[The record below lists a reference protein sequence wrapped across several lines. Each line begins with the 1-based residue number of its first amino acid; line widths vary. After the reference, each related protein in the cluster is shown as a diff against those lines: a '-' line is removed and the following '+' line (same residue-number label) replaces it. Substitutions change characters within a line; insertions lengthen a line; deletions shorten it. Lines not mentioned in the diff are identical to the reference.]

1 MDPGFRRDDIRPTGF
16 AGASEIILRAP
27 AKAGAVKDRRRPLR
41 CVSGSMEALHS
52 DGKPGRIANVS
63 KPKAC
68 VDGAAR
74 TGFSWNGHQ
83 AGVERRRR
91 IRRKTDP

>member
-1 MDPGFRRDDIRPTGF
+1 
-16 AGASEIILRAP
+16 
-27 AKAGAVKDRRRPLR
+27 
-41 CVSGSMEALHS
+41 MEALHS

-63 KPKAC
+63 KHKAC

-83 AGVERRRR
+83 VGIEGCRR
-91 IRRKTDP
+91 IRRKKNPFIA